1 MFQRK
6 MAVRMGQ
13 SELGNMDGGLTMIQD
28 QRFVFLPNQ
37 KFCFQNEVG

>member
-13 SELGNMDGGLTMIQD
+13 SELGNVDGGHTMIA
-28 QRFVFLPNQ
+28 RTRGLCSYPTNS
-37 KFCFQNEVG
+37 FQNEVG